1 MKMKTKKLS
10 GAICALTMLC
20 PLVQSMPQQT
30 FAAEGYQVRD
40 PFYQFGNGYHYYT
53 SEHFQFIWGNSGD
66 AGRVTDAFLKAN
78 AENLETCWD
87 IYVNDLGM
95 NECAE
100 SVEPRLRDGNK
111 YKLNVYISGTGLADK
126 QDDWAYMSYDN
137 QGYPFLFCCVDAMA
151 TDPVSWVMPHEFGH
165 AITAHQL
172 GWNRNK
178 YSNTWWEALGNWF
191 REQWIYRV
199 SEHYGWENDPS
210 HGYGTD
216 FFETY
221 LQNLCFTSPF
231 GRDYYAAWVLMQY
244 LTENPDGLEGYG
256 ENFVRTMLQQGKD
269 DEYPLLMIDRL
280 APADIKETLGHYAKR
295 MATLDFGQQTAYR
308 KRLSEL
314 LGRGAWYWQQIYTM
328 PEPVTGSADTYT
340 VPTERAPQASGIN
353 IIPLTLT
360 GDTVSV
366 TLTGRSDLQGAD
378 WRGCIVIEDAQG
390 KSHYSG
396 LIKAGE
402 TGTLAVPADAKSA
415 YVTVIAT
422 PDASLYCP
430 SGLHWHQDSD
440 EFGETRQPFSSK
452 HRYPYA
458 ITLGGAAIAE
468 RPLGNVRGHQH
479 ANGGGFVADTAKVAD
494 TVYVG
499 PDAAVLGY
507 ATVSGNAVITGHA
520 IVAESAK
527 VSGNAYIADTAIV
540 RGRATVTGNARVL
553 ESACL
558 WDDYTVKEN
567 ATAKGVAF
575 CMAKGT
581 AAGQAV
587 LDGDYYDDGSNT
599 ATKGNCCGWYG
610 TQTYLDARPYTD
622 GLSLSYDFDAD
633 SSVICKEASSSTYAL
648 PEGCTWQETH
658 HGASGVIEFDGKD
671 DVIPLDPAFGSMQGT
686 PEYQL
691 AALWYGGAENQ
702 ALLSFGDAERS
713 VTLTPENASGKA
725 ALILRNGDQV
735 TQIEAPEALTPGK
748 WTVIRIVPDQD
759 ETVLE
764 ISGMA
769 PVRAKASLT
778 PYQAMLAPESVCLL
792 GNDLNGNAFAG
803 VVDFVRTGFKE
814 TALAAGDYPAEPE
827 PVTPPVTE
835 PQASLLRGDVNCSGA
850 VDVSDAVLLAR
861 YLAEDQEAFISAVG
875 KQNADCDGD
884 GAPMPN
890 DVIGILRIIAKLG

>member
-1 MKMKTKKLS
+1 MRKQTKKLS
-10 GAICALTMLC
+10 AAVCALTIFC
-20 PLVQSMPQQT
+20 TAVQSIPQQA
-30 FAAEGYQVRD
+30 FAAEAYQVRD
-40 PFYQFGNGYHYYT
+40 PFYQFGSGYHYYT
-53 SEHFQFIWGNSGD
+53 SEHFQFIWGSSGD
-66 AGRVTDAFLKAN
+66 SAKVTESFLKAN
-78 AENLETCWD
+78 AANLETCWD

-95 NECAE
+95 TECAE
-100 SVEPRLRDGNK
+100 SVEPRLRDGKK

-137 QGYPFLFCCVDAMA
+137 QGFPYLFCCVDAMA
-151 TDPVSWVMPHEFGH
+151 TNPVSWVMPHEFGH

-199 SEHYGWENDPS
+199 SAQYHWENDPA

-221 LQNLCFTSPF
+221 LLNLNFTSPF

-280 APADIKETLGHYAKR
+280 APADINETLGHYAKR

-308 KRLSEL
+308 KRLDEL

-328 PEPVTGSADTYT
+328 PEPVTGKAQTFT
-340 VPTERAPQASGIN
+340 VPTERAPQASGLN
-353 IIPLTLT
+353 IIPLTLS

-366 TLTGRSDLQGAD
+366 TLTGRSDLKGAD
-378 WRGCIVIEDAQG
+378 WRGCIVIEDANG
-390 KSHYSG
+390 KSHYSD
-396 LIKAGE
+396 LFKYGE
-402 TGTLAVPADAKSA
+402 TGTLAVPADAKAA

-440 EFGETRQPFSSK
+440 EFGETKQPFSSK
-452 HRYPYA
+452 HRYPYE
-458 ITLGGAAIAE
+458 ITIGGAEIME
-468 RPLGNVRGHQH
+468 RPLGNIRGHRH

-507 ATVSGNAVITGHA
+507 ASVSGNAVITGHA
-520 IVAESAK
+520 IVAENAK
-527 VSGNAYIADTAIV
+527 VSGNALIGDMAVV
-540 RGRATVTGNARVL
+540 RGRATVTDNARVL

-558 WDDYTVKEN
+558 WDDYTVKEQ

-581 AAGQAV
+581 ASGQAV

-622 GLSLSYDFDAD
+622 GQYLAYDFDTD
-633 SSVICKEASSSTYAL
+633 SSVICKERSSSTYAL
-648 PEGCTWQETH
+648 PAGCIWQESH
-658 HGASGVIEFDGKD
+658 HGAAGVMEFDGKD
-671 DVIPLDPAFGSMQGT
+671 DVLPLDSAFGRLQGA
-686 PEYQL
+686 PDYQL
-691 AALWYGGAENQ
+691 AALWYGGAANQ
-702 ALLSFGDAERS
+702 ALLYFGDDNCS
-713 VTLTPENASGKA
+713 VTLTPKNDAGKA
-725 ALILRNGDQV
+725 ALILRDGEAV
-735 TQIEAPEALTPGK
+735 TQIEAAESLTPGK
-748 WTVIRIVPDQD
+748 WTVIRIIPDSD
-759 ETVLE
+759 EILLE
-764 ISGMA
+764 ISGME
-769 PVRAKASLT
+769 PVRAKADLT
-778 PYQAMLAPESVCLL
+778 PYRAMLSPESVCLL
-792 GNDLNGNAFAG
+792 GNDSSGNAFGG
-803 VVDFVRTGFKE
+803 VVDFVRAGFKE
-814 TALAAGDYPAEPE
+814 TAPAEETYPAEPE
-827 PVTPPVTE
+827 PVTEPE
-835 PQASLLRGDVNCSGA
+835 PQTVLLRGDVNCSGA

-861 YLAEDQEAFISAVG
+861 FVAEDTEAVITAAG

-884 GAPMPN
+884 GAMTSN
-890 DVIGILRIIAKLG
+890 DTIRILRIIAKLEA